1 MKDDGNKRKVRIG
14 TKVSNERVKQSEH
27 ETGAQSRIQQER
39 EAAKNVLN
47 LNTKESRAL
56 EGRGWGCG
64 QSDQFCQP
72 SIFPVSFSLM
82 TFADPIFV

>member
-56 EGRGWGCG
+56 EGMGWGWDN
-64 QSDQFCQP
+64 QINFVNPAFFQFL
-72 SIFPVSFSLM
+72 FP
-82 TFADPIFV
+82 